1 MCSYYSHLEVSIE
14 TRSNNNEIIES
25 DEYFFCANIEF
36 FITSVWNQLPEG
48 EIKNPINSL
57 KKNVYVPKKNKA
69 HPNKKTKRL
78 VENQDF
84 YLCFIN
90 RERERE
96 REKEVLMRQLV
107 TKLDSHQGN
116 HHSLTFVAWN
126 FEALNPICNSIQS
139 HRYGLV
145 CDCHLE

>member
-1 MCSYYSHLEVSIE
+1 MY
-14 TRSNNNEIIES
+14 
-25 DEYFFCANIEF
+25 
-36 FITSVWNQLPEG
+36 Q
-48 EIKNPINSL
+48 
-57 KKNVYVPKKNKA
+57 KKQSSSQQKDKKACREPRFLFMFNKS
-69 HPNKKTKRL
+69 R
-78 VENQDF
+78 E
-84 YLCFIN
+84 